1 MTWSLSPPY
10 WIQRLKSINEMTS
23 FLIEIMFGTSWW
35 ICMDM
40 DVDAWLTLW
49 ARALTSA
56 FSQCLLCPSSLSPG
70 LCSML
75 PGTNSVMLRS
85 WINIKIIKIIKSWK
99 VWRVAFRQV
108 VRIGE
113 SAKVWWK
120 YSSWIFFGWSHW
132 GIAEAIS
139 FMSCMYV
146 HFEMFRTSAQS
157 LFPCLFSQSFSTIAK
172 SVFVSWTH
180 GREKPVRATPCECGG
195 IWRFF
200 REPLPVKGCG
210 KMCHFLEGRKISAC

>member
-1 MTWSLSPPY
+1 MTWSLSPTY

-49 ARALTSA
+49 ARALISA

-70 LCSML
+70 HCSTL

-139 FMSCMYV
+139 FMSCMYLP
-146 HFEMFRTSAQS
+146 FEMFRTSAQS
-157 LFPCLFSQSFSTIAK
+157 LFRCLFSQSFLQLLKVIYDIPPCFLDSWSRKACQGNAMWVRRNLKIFSRTTSCQRLWK
-172 SVFVSWTH
+172 DVSLLR
-180 GREKPVRATPCECGG
+180 G
-195 IWRFF
+195 
-200 REPLPVKGCG
+200 
-210 KMCHFLEGRKISAC
+210 